1 MVFLRMPYVAL
12 GDSLPLRLPSSWFLF
27 APLLKGKTRLKICG
41 IFGSHVVYFGSEL
54 GPWMMPDC
62 PLRLFNLK
70 HCFHSPT
77 VGVSKQVSFPLGLS
91 ACTSSVSGTQ
101 DLLMHFFWNDSTP
114 SWISALLTSRPLQK
128 ESTVHSKRFAN
139 QLFASFYS
147 I

>member
-1 MVFLRMPYVAL
+1 MLLRIPYVAL

-27 APLLKGKTRLKICG
+27 APLLEGKARLEICG

-54 GPWMMPDC
+54 GSWMMPDC

-101 DLLMHFFWNDSTP
+101 DLPMHFFWNDWTLL
-114 SWISALLTSRPLQK
+114 WISVLLTSRPSRK
-128 ESTVHSKRFAN
+128 ESTVHSKRFTKP
-139 QLFASFYS
+139 LFVLVYG